1 MTHYLRISCCRRP
14 RSLSPRMRK
23 KLAPAI
29 HRGNTDPLL
38 PYCVSPLRDKRGI
51 SNPHPQQQ
59 QHTQQKNPFASS
71 KVGAAYY
78 CSLPAPSRLPHPPPF
93 FAANPSLPP
102 PLCECV
108 CAGDGGEAKNEG
120 MSKGWGKKKDGG
132 WGAGM

>member
-38 PYCVSPLRDKRGI
+38 PYCVPPLRDKRGI
-51 SNPHPQQQ
+51 SNPHPQHQ

-78 CSLPAPSRLPHPPPF
+78 CSLPPPGYPILLLHF
-93 FAANPSLPP
+93 LRHIH
-102 PLCECV
+102 LCRRRCV
-108 CAGDGGEAKNEG
+108 NVYVLGMEGKQKNEG